1 MWSNTS
7 WAAYRGPAIFRT
19 AFGTWN
25 RSVSEIIVDT
35 GPLVALLVKTD
46 DHHAWMVDRL
56 RELRPPFLTCE
67 AVLAEVAHL
76 ARRVRNGAE
85 GFVDLLLSD
94 LLRVE
99 FDLMTE
105 RGAVGRLLRKYADR
119 PMALADVCLVAQSPS
134 KARSRRTARDQH
146 QGHMVVRI
154 ACGDKHLLANVST
167 WHNPRSRY
175 GWMADSNEPSMRRA
189 ARRG

>member
-7 WAAYRGPAIFRT
+7 WAASPGPATFRT
-19 AFGTWN
+19 PLGTWIH
-25 RSVSEIIVDT
+25 SVSEIIVDT
-35 GPLVALLVKTD
+35 GPLVALLVRTD
-46 DHHAWMVDRL
+46 DHHAWVVDRL
-56 RELRPPFLTCE
+56 RELQPPFLTCE

-76 ARRVRNGAE
+76 VRRVRNGLE

-119 PMALADVCLVAQSPS
+119 PMSLADACLVRLAELND
-134 KARSRRTARDQH
+134 TASILTID
-146 QGHMVVRI
+146 
-154 ACGDKHLLANVST
+154 GDFAVYRKH
-167 WHNPRSRY
+167 
-175 GWMADSNEPSMRRA
+175 GRRA
-189 ARRG
+189 IALISP